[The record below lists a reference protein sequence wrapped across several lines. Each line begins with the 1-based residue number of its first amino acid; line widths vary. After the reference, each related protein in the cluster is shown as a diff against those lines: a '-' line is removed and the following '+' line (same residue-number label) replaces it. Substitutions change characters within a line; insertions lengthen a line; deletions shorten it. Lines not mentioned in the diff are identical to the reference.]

1 MMKGLEQAA
10 VQDPD
15 CSDDATCQA
24 KSQNMKS
31 TVAFAAMDVFFLKM
45 FSRMKELNW
54 VKIFRKT

>member
-31 TVAFAAMDVFFLKM
+31 TVAFAAMDVFFKKC
-45 FSRMKELNW
+45 FPK
-54 VKIFRKT
+54 